1 MSHSVEEMTALYD
14 EYDKNGD
21 GKVSVHELKAGIKA
35 KFCADVDDKKV
46 VAIFQG
52 LDMDGDNC
60 ITKNEFLDQMCSKI
74 SRRVGFSKQFQ
85 QLDTDNSGYL
95 TVQEV
100 KPLLQNDYDDGQ
112 IEQMFKDVDADSNG
126 KVSCEEFLKLM

>member
-46 VAIFQG
+46 VVSFWPIYFYLQKRG
-52 LDMDGDNC
+52 NNKKKTHCFLFHSC
-60 ITKNEFLDQMCSKI
+60 KNEFW
-74 SRRVGFSKQFQ
+74 
-85 QLDTDNSGYL
+85 SG
-95 TVQEV
+95 
-100 KPLLQNDYDDGQ
+100 
-112 IEQMFKDVDADSNG
+112 
-126 KVSCEEFLKLM
+126 

>member
-46 VAIFQG
+46 VVSFWPIYFYLQKRG
-52 LDMDGDNC
+52 NKKKTHCFLFHSC
-60 ITKNEFLDQMCSKI
+60 KNEFW
-74 SRRVGFSKQFQ
+74 
-85 QLDTDNSGYL
+85 SG
-95 TVQEV
+95 
-100 KPLLQNDYDDGQ
+100 
-112 IEQMFKDVDADSNG
+112 
-126 KVSCEEFLKLM
+126 